1 MMDTTNISETAQRPV
16 PNAAECDD
24 AERQKS
30 GTRTPDSECNNSA
43 LERCLHFSC
52 YARFTPDIENT
63 MSQDAEPEYD
73 PLKPI
78 TCKCEVCG
86 WIDDFTA
93 ESLNMEQCA
102 YGFCEDCDQERIF
115 ILN

>member
-1 MMDTTNISETAQRPV
+1 MVLR
-16 PNAAECDD
+16 
-24 AERQKS
+24 
-30 GTRTPDSECNNSA
+30 
-43 LERCLHFSC
+43 
-52 YARFTPDIENT
+52 RFTPDLETT
-63 MSQDAEPEYD
+63 MSEPEYD

-93 ESLNMEQCA
+93 ESLNIEQCA

-115 ILN
+115 VLV